1 MDSKD
6 VDRILEDG
14 VILRSRQQDAIEALK
29 KISNMKDKS
38 IAYADPSIHFY
49 TTFELNMIEIKIWQ
63 KNMQMHKHPCKFTIM

>member
-49 TTFELNMIEIKIWQ
+49 TTFELNMIEIKIL
-63 KNMQMHKHPCKFTIM
+63 CDCGL